1 MIAPTIETA
10 NAAPGLTMSATS
22 PIRHLCPFK
31 DETDDGTITVSWRTL
46 NGTLELHS
54 LRAYFRSFADAA
66 TSHESLTDT
75 IYRELQRI
83 PSVRV
88 LGVSTSWETA
98 GMAVGCS
105 TSATR
110 AAARP

>member
-1 MIAPTIETA
+1 MTAPTIETA
-10 NAAPGLTMSATS
+10 TAAPGLTMSATS

-31 DETDDGTITVSWRTL
+31 DEADDGTITVAWRTL

-54 LRAYFRSFADAA
+54 LRAYFRSFAAA
-66 TSHESLTDT
+66 EISHESITDT

-88 LGVSTSWETA
+88 LDVSTTWDTA
-98 GMAVGCS
+98 GMGVRCS
-105 TSATR
+105 TSATP
-110 AAARP
+110 AARP